1 MTKEIHIL
9 ITLPLSEALLQSLQA
24 VSSQLQFQNIPARRL
39 DEIPTNIWE
48 KVNIL
53 YTDLLV
59 PTLEKAPNLAWIQFH
74 WAGIDR
80 VASSPILQQ
89 PDFIATTM
97 SGSSASQ
104 MAEYILTA
112 LLSLGHHLPAIMV
125 NQQKMEWPTDRWER
139 FLPKELRDSTI
150 GLIGYGSIGRQV
162 ARLLQPFGATIL
174 AAKFDAMHLEDTG
187 YTVEGLGDLEG
198 NLAHRIYPYQAV
210 STMLKDCDFVVIT
223 TPLTNQTRGMISS
236 EELDAL
242 KPGAYLIDVSRGG
255 IIDQQA
261 LIKNLKSGKIA
272 GAMLDVF
279 TEEPLPHDNPLWKL
293 QNVIITPHISGI
305 SSKYDERAVELF
317 STNLQRYLENE
328 PLFNRFDPKKGY

>member
-1 MTKEIHIL
+1 MTNEINIL

-24 VSSQLQFQNIPARRL
+24 VSSQLQIQNIPARRI

-59 PTLEKAPNLAWIQFH
+59 PTPEKAPNLAWIQFH

-125 NQQKMEWPTDRWER
+125 NQQKMEWPTDRW
-139 FLPKELRDSTI
+139 
-150 GLIGYGSIGRQV
+150 
-162 ARLLQPFGATIL
+162 
-174 AAKFDAMHLEDTG
+174 
-187 YTVEGLGDLEG
+187 
-198 NLAHRIYPYQAV
+198 
-210 STMLKDCDFVVIT
+210 
-223 TPLTNQTRGMISS
+223 
-236 EELDAL
+236 
-242 KPGAYLIDVSRGG
+242 
-255 IIDQQA
+255 
-261 LIKNLKSGKIA
+261 
-272 GAMLDVF
+272 
-279 TEEPLPHDNPLWKL
+279 
-293 QNVIITPHISGI
+293 
-305 SSKYDERAVELF
+305 
-317 STNLQRYLENE
+317 
-328 PLFNRFDPKKGY
+328 